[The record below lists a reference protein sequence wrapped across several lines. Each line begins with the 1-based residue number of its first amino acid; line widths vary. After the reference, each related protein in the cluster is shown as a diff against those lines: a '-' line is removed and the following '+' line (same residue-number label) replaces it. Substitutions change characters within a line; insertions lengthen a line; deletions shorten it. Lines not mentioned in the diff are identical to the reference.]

1 MNNYCIVDGYQI
13 RNKPRHYNDKNEE
26 DKYQKEVYLYAKDV
40 MEKYHYKNVVD
51 VGCGSAFKLIKYL
64 GGYNTIGVE
73 TEPCYSYLTNKY
85 PNRNWLLSGKKETS
99 FSNEPI
105 VVGGGVDLVI
115 CSDVIEHIIDPDELI
130 KYLISLN
137 ALHYIISTP
146 CRQRLCDLKR
156 FRSAKWNGP
165 PVNKGHVREWT
176 MSEFKEYISKSFNIL
191 ESYYGEKQ
199 KECQFHLLKL
209 KQ

>member
-13 RNKPRHYNDKNEE
+13 RTKPRHYNDKNEE

-99 FSNEPI
+99 FSKEPLAHKP
-105 VVGGGVDLVI
+105 DLVI

-137 ALHYIISTP
+137 AQHYIISTP
-146 CRQRLCDLKR
+146 CRQRLLDLKR
-156 FRSAKWNGP
+156 FRSAKPLGP
-165 PVNKGHVREWT
+165 PTNKGHVREWT
-176 MSEFKEYISKSFNIL
+176 MIEFKEYISKSFNIL
-191 ESYYGEKQ
+191 ESYYCVKQ
-199 KECQFHLLKL
+199 KECQYHLVKL
-209 KQ
+209 KE